1 MPKRISNKLGLPD
14 EIHRA
19 AIRIFGQYDRGDAH
33 ISVTGLSD
41 PPRKAVLEML
51 HEDELEE
58 DVSDVIWALLGSSL
72 HSILHEGFD
81 TDNTATDHF
90 AEQRLFATSHG
101 WVVSGALDHYS
112 KGHIRDYKFTSV
124 YSVKNGKPKRE
135 WEEQANGYAWL
146 LRENGLPAGSAE
158 VVVFL
163 RDWSKMDSFKDGS
176 YPRHQVTR
184 IPVPLWTPAEAET
197 WVMQRVMAHQAAM
210 HELPLCT
217 PEEQWARPGKWA
229 VVKRG
234 QKRAVKLHETHAE
247 AAKHVQQLGGDHFV
261 ENRPGMAVRCAGYCA
276 ARPFC
281 TQAAGLEEVA

>member
-1 MPKRISNKLGLPD
+1 MPRTITNNLGLP
-14 EIHRA
+14 EQMHRA
-19 AIRIFGQYDRGDAH
+19 AIKIFGKYDRGDAQ
-33 ISVTGLSD
+33 ISITGMSD

-58 DVSDVIWALLGSSL
+58 DLSDVIWALLGSSM
-72 HSILHEGFD
+72 HQIFHESFD
-81 TDNTATDHF
+81 TETATAEHF
-90 AEQRLFATSHG
+90 AEQRLYATMQG
-101 WVVSGALDHYS
+101 WKVSGALDHYEN
-112 KGHIRDYKFTSV
+112 GHIQDWKLTSV

-146 LRENGLPAGSAE
+146 LRENGLPADTAE
-158 VVVFL
+158 VVVIL
-163 RDWSKMDSFKDGS
+163 RDWSKMDSFKDHS

-184 IPVPLWTPAEAET
+184 IPVPLWTPEEAET

-210 HELPLCT
+210 HDLPFCT

-234 QKRAVKLHETHAE
+234 QKRAVRLHDTHAE

-261 ENRPGMAVRCAGYCA
+261 ESRPGMAVRCQAYCSA
-276 ARPFC
+276 APFC
-281 TQAAGLEEVA
+281 TQYHTQKED